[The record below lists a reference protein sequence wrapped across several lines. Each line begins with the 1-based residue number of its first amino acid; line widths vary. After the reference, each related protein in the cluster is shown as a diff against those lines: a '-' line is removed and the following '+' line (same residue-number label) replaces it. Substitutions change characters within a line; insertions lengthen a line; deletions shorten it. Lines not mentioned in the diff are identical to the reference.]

1 MGKSERQHVCVQ
13 INDLARLRAGTV
25 TGIFL
30 HPNQNRR
37 FSSVLCLELSGE
49 LGGVGV
55 HDAIVVIVVIVGGH
69 RSHFPRTGSSG
80 VLNRV
85 AARDDHAT
93 LACAAVPSNSRR

>member
-30 HPNQNRR
+30 HPNPNRR
-37 FSSVLCLELSGE
+37 FSSVLCLQLSGE
-49 LGGVGV
+49 LEGVGV
-55 HDAIVVIVVIVGGH
+55 RDAIVVIVGGH
-69 RSHFPRTGSSG
+69 RSHSPRTGSSG

>member
-37 FSSVLCLELSGE
+37 FSSVLCLQLSGE
-49 LGGVGV
+49 LEGAGV
-55 HDAIVVIVVIVGGH
+55 HDAIVVIVGGH
-69 RSHFPRTGSSG
+69 RSHSPRTGSSG

-93 LACAAVPSNSRR
+93 LACAADPSISRK

>member
-25 TGIFL
+25 NGIFL

-37 FSSVLCLELSGE
+37 FSSVLCLQLSGE
-49 LGGVGV
+49 LEGGGV
-55 HDAIVVIVVIVGGH
+55 HDAIVVIVGGH
-69 RSHFPRTGSSG
+69 RSHSPRTGSSG

-93 LACAAVPSNSRR
+93 LACAAVSSNSRR

>member
-37 FSSVLCLELSGE
+37 FSSVLCLQLSGE
-49 LGGVGV
+49 LEEVGV
-55 HDAIVVIVVIVGGH
+55 HDAIVVTVGGH
-69 RSHFPRTGSSG
+69 RSHSPRTGSSG

-93 LACAAVPSNSRR
+93 LACAAVPSNSGW

>member
-37 FSSVLCLELSGE
+37 FSSVLCLHLSGE
-49 LGGVGV
+49 LEGVGV
-55 HDAIVVIVVIVGGH
+55 HDANVVIVGGH
-69 RSHFPRTGSSG
+69 RSHSPRTGSSG

>member
-37 FSSVLCLELSGE
+37 FSSVLCLQLSGE
-49 LGGVGV
+49 L
-55 HDAIVVIVVIVGGH
+55 
-69 RSHFPRTGSSG
+69 
-80 VLNRV
+80 
-85 AARDDHAT
+85 
-93 LACAAVPSNSRR
+93 